1 MATTTSNPSHLLI
14 SRNPPRSP
22 AHPQL
27 APTSTSR
34 HAPNSPFPLPTL
46 SSSWTDDPVPGP
58 SRTRSSS
65 APLPNG
71 DDAGPHSTNPLEGE
85 DEEDERVE
93 IHPTFSR
100 YADMPGRVKVIVGR
114 EEFWCH
120 KEILWFASP
129 FFKALLEGS
138 WAETNHAPL
147 ESASPSRRDSVLS
160 TASPTDTDTD
170 TGVGP
175 CTGDGSVID
184 NRAGRIIV
192 SPSPAH
198 SLGPGNQPCSAP
210 MMPSSSDGWQSA
222 LGDSDD
228 AGSSHKAS
236 VYLDANDGPSVAEIM
251 RELRELPEPGSASG
265 TSGASPSRQAT
276 PSNIPHSPA
285 NPDPTPALGEVSISS
300 PRNSAFSTLPTSLPA
315 LLQPQSSQPLP
326 PAITTSPPSTLPS
339 RLVRRQE
346 RSPIRH
352 SFSSFVRPP
361 SITRPPAR
369 GRDGANVEAVVE
381 LHEESASAF
390 QDFLFW
396 AYPHLECK
404 VTWGNVENLLALAA
418 KLLVPPLQKL
428 CEHFLMTHASGKPVM
443 ALALAEQ
450 HVNPELFREASRFVL
465 DQPTWNP
472 DEFETL
478 SDQTQLKLSQKR
490 TWFLERLLKLGS
502 IDVRKEYTCR
512 SDCPD
517 PTRCQAQLDD
527 KWRQAHVAVSR
538 YGPPQP
544 SVAFRCLSQLETFP
558 TNPSLVMPNLL
569 CQETAKTWVMLREDR
584 ARAAQIMAAET

>member
-1 MATTTSNPSHLLI
+1 MFL
-14 SRNPPRSP
+14 
-22 AHPQL
+22 
-27 APTSTSR
+27 
-34 HAPNSPFPLPTL
+34 F
-46 SSSWTDDPVPGP
+46 V
-58 SRTRSSS
+58 
-65 APLPNG
+65 
-71 DDAGPHSTNPLEGE
+71 
-85 DEEDERVE
+85 V
-93 IHPTFSR
+93 
-100 YADMPGRVKVIVGR
+100 AD
-114 EEFWCH
+114 
-120 KEILWFASP
+120 L
-129 FFKALLEGS
+129 GS

-175 CTGDGSVID
+175 CTGDGSGID

-192 SPSPAH
+192 SPSPPH

-339 RLVRRQE
+339 RLGRRRE

-404 VTWGNVENLLALAA
+404 VTWGNVENVSAVCTLGLGLGTDNVLLCPIAPLTAQLLALAA

-465 DQPTWNP
+465 DQRECAGGLGDVTILA
-472 DEFETL
+472 DEL
-478 SDQTQLKLSQKR
+478 
-490 TWFLERLLKLGS
+490 
-502 IDVRKEYTCR
+502 
-512 SDCPD
+512 
-517 PTRCQAQLDD
+517 TR
-527 KWRQAHVAVSR
+527 
-538 YGPPQP
+538 
-544 SVAFRCLSQLETFP
+544 
-558 TNPSLVMPNLL
+558 NM
-569 CQETAKTWVMLREDR
+569 
-584 ARAAQIMAAET
+584 